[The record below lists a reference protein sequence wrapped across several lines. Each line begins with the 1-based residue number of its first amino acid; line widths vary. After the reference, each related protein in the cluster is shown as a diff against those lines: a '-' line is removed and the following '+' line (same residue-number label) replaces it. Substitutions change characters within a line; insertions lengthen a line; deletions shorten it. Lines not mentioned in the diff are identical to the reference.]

1 MRFKSQLLS
10 TIMLLVFFTAPA
22 SVLAEPFF
30 FPPMECPT
38 FINEVNITDIKDFY
52 KVGDK
57 LDIGVH
63 VAFDSDSS
71 YKQVNLWIVISMPGG
86 LLYMTGDMISPF
98 SPTPIAFRESVER
111 LKDDY
116 VVFSNFEIPGGLG
129 GDYVIFAFFTK
140 EKVKDLDN
148 VFMAI
153 VSNIA
158 SANFTISNNW

>member
-38 FINEVNITDIKDFY
+38 
-52 KVGDK
+52 
-57 LDIGVH
+57 L
-63 VAFDSDSS
+63 
-71 YKQVNLWIVISMPGG
+71 
-86 LLYMTGDMISPF
+86 F